1 MKIAHEP
8 TIDMSKSQIEIVD
21 KMKKELKF
29 IGSLRYKPGLTLF
42 SFNTKTGEIKKAGIK
57 TEVAVMKTKSG
68 QLTEKVKRTVHIEQD
83 CIYIQCLNE
92 KNLIKKLIKEGLIF
106 IKIA

>member
-29 IGSLRYKPGLTLF
+29 IGMLRYKPGLTLF
-42 SFNTKTGEIKKAGIK
+42 SFNTKTGEIKKAGMNIR
-57 TEVAVMKTKSG
+57 VAAFKSKSG
-68 QLTEKVKRTVHIEQD
+68 KIKDSVKRTVCIEQD
-83 CIYIQCLNE
+83 CFYAQCLNE
-92 KNLIKKLIKEGLIF
+92 KNFIKKLIKQGLIF
-106 IKIA
+106 VKTI